1 MPLPEITVEVA
12 RDRRVLREFILLP
25 WRIYRQDAHWV
36 PPLLVDMEKLL
47 DRRKHPFHQHAEVE
61 YFVARRAATARSN
74 GVTDSE
80 QGGPAG
86 EVIGRIAAIVNHEHN
101 RVHEERTGFFGFFET
116 IDDDRVT
123 AALLDAAALWL
134 RERGMERMRG
144 PANFS
149 SNEEWGMLI
158 DGFDSSPMVMMTYNP
173 RYYPEHLDRC
183 GLIKA
188 KDVVAYSL
196 GVANLPE
203 RLMATLRRIHLQ
215 SQVTVRKLNM
225 KRFDAEVGIVRTLY
239 NQAWERNWGF
249 VPMTEAEIDHMA
261 RELKPVVD
269 PDLVLFAE
277 LEGKPIGF
285 ALALPDAYQALKK
298 ANGRLLPFGLI
309 RILLESKRIRHLRV
323 LTLGVLPQYR
333 NLGADALL
341 YLGLCDSASAKGYVG
356 SELSWILEDNLLM
369 RRAIER
375 FGARVYKT
383 YRLYDRPL
391 AER

>member
-1 MPLPEITVEVA
+1 VPLPEIAVEVA
-12 RDRRVLREFILLP
+12 QDPAVLREFIRLP
-25 WRIYRQDAHWV
+25 WRIYRGDPYWV
-36 PPLLVDMEKLL
+36 PPLLIDVEKLL
-47 DRRKHPFHQHAEVE
+47 DRKRHPFHRHAEVE
-61 YFVARRAATARSN
+61 YFVARRAATARANQVPGSH
-74 GVTDSE
+74 S
-80 QGGPAG
+80 GGRPG

-101 RVHEERTGFFGFFET
+101 RVHQEQTGFFGFFES
-116 IDDDRVT
+116 IDDHRVT
-123 AALLDAAALWL
+123 AALLNAAASWL

-149 SNEEWGMLI
+149 SNEEWGLLI

-173 RYYPEHLDRC
+173 RYYADHLERC
-183 GLIKA
+183 GLAKA

-215 SQVTVRKLNM
+215 SKVTVRKLNM

-277 LEGKPIGF
+277 VEGKPIGF
-285 ALALPDAYQALKK
+285 ALALPNAYQALRR

-309 RILLESKRIRHLRV
+309 RILLESRRIRHLRV

-341 YLGLCDSASAKGYVG
+341 YLGLCDSAAAKGYVG

-375 FGARVYKT
+375 FGARVYKS
-383 YRLYDRPL
+383 YRLYERPL
-391 AER
+391 ARH